1 MDFEKQEEKKN
12 RTDAGLKGAIRE
24 EKTYRLKQ
32 RLRILLELPVTDPQ
46 QKEILKKEGL
56 PVRYRDHLQLVAWNL
71 YQKALGG
78 DMAAIREMRG
88 ILEEGEPIKGKNR
101 KQTAEQSQTPP
112 VVIIDDVR

>member
-12 RTDAGLKGAIRE
+12 RTDTGLKGAIRE

-78 DMAAIREMRG
+78 EMRG
-88 ILEEGEPIKGKNR
+88 ILEEGEPTKGKNR
-101 KQTAEQSQTPP
+101 KQTAEQSQAPP

>member
-12 RTDAGLKGAIRE
+12 RTGTGLKGAAKE

-32 RLRILLELPVTDPQ
+32 RLQVLLELPVTDPQ

-101 KQTAEQSQTPP
+101 KQTSGQSQAPP